1 VIIAVDG
8 PAASGKGTLSRRLAK
23 HLGYA
28 HLDTGKIYRAVG
40 QSVLLSGG
48 DPSDPE
54 NALKAARELTP
65 EALSDPNLTADT
77 VATAASKVAVIDAVR
92 AELLTFQ
99 QNFAKTPP
107 DGRPGAILDG
117 RDIGTV
123 VCPEANVKLFVDAGV
138 EVRAERRYKELLDRG
153 EKIIYARVLQE
164 LKDRDDRDRNRA
176 VAPLIAA
183 SDAFVLDT
191 SVLGPEEAFR
201 AALAIIE
208 SEQSDA

>member
-1 VIIAVDG
+1 MIIAVDG
-8 PAASGKGTLSRRLAK
+8 PAASGKGTLSRRLAS

-40 QSVLLSGG
+40 QIVLQSGG

-54 NALKAARELTP
+54 TALKAARDLTAD
-65 EALSDPNLTADT
+65 ALGDPALTADT
-77 VATAASKVAVIDAVR
+77 VAAAASKVAVIDAVR
-92 AELLTFQ
+92 AQLLAFQ
-99 QNFAKTPP
+99 QTFATNPP
-107 DGRPGAILDG
+107 DARPGAILDG

-123 VCPEANVKLFVDAGV
+123 VCPDAEVKLFVDASV
-138 EVRAERRYKELLDRG
+138 EVRAERRFKELLDRG
-153 EKIIYARVLQE
+153 EEIIYARVLQD

-176 VAPLIAA
+176 VAPLKAA

-191 SVLGPEEAFR
+191 SILSPLEAFH

-208 SEQSDA
+208 SKQSDA

>member
-1 VIIAVDG
+1 MIIAVDG
-8 PAASGKGTLSRRLAK
+8 PAASGKGTLSRRLAN

-54 NALKAARELTP
+54 IALKAACNLTAD
-65 EALSDPNLTADT
+65 ALSDPNLTADT

-92 AELLTFQ
+92 AQLLTFQ
-99 QNFAKTPP
+99 QNFATTPP

-123 VCPEANVKLFVDAGV
+123 VCPDADVKLFVDASV
-138 EVRAERRYKELLDRG
+138 EVRAERRFKELLDRG
-153 EKIIYARVLQE
+153 EEIIYARVLQD

-176 VAPLIAA
+176 VAPLKAA

-191 SVLGPEEAFR
+191 SVLDPEEAFR

-208 SEQSDA
+208 SEQTDA